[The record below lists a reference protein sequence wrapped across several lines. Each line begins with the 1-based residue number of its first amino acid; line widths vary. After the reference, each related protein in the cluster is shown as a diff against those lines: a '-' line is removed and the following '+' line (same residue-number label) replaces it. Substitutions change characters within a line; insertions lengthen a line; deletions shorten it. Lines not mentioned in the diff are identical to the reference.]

1 MRKRHVIFILLC
13 LSAFTVSA
21 QTLEEAKE
29 LFKSGQYEQ
38 AKPAFQKYVK
48 SNPGNPNYN
57 FWYGACCYETG
68 EKDVAEKY
76 LIVGANKKIQESF
89 RYLGQLYSE
98 QYRYEEALENYNTY
112 ISMLTKSKSPTEKYE
127 NTLRQT
133 SLGSQMIKG
142 VEKVV
147 IVDSVV
153 VDKNKFLDA
162 YKINEESGNL
172 YTYNNFFD
180 TEENNE
186 GTVYQTELENKLYYG
201 NKDKNNHLNIYT
213 RTKLLDQWSEAALL
227 PKSINTGADANYPFV
242 LSDGITLYYASKGE
256 ESMGGYDIFVT
267 RYNSE
272 TNTYLK
278 SDNVGMPFNSPFND
292 YMYVIDEFNNLG
304 WFASDRYQP
313 NNKVCIYIFIPNES
327 KQIYDYDAT
336 ESNKLISL
344 ARISSLKESWNGKM
358 ADVKAAKERLTEVRN
373 HKPKAKEK
381 EVFEFV
387 INDQITYTKPEDFT
401 SPKAVELVNDWQQ
414 TLSDYNTQ
422 IRKLEKQ
429 RELFGSSDK
438 EKQKSLAPGI
448 LDLEKRV
455 EQIGE
460 EVKTLEI
467 KIRNE
472 ENNFLRK

>member
-13 LSAFTVSA
+13 LSAFTLSA

-38 AKPAFQKYVK
+38 AKPVFQKYVK

-98 QYRYEEALENYNTY
+98 QYRYEEAQENYNTY

-256 ESMGGYDIFVT
+256 GSMGGYDIFVT

-358 ADVKAAKERLTEVRN
+358 ADVKAAKERLTEARN

-401 SPKAVELVNDWQQ
+401 SPKAAELVNDWQQ

>member
-13 LSAFTVSA
+13 LSAFTLSA

-29 LFKSGQYEQ
+29 LFKSGQYQQ
-38 AKPAFQKYVK
+38 AKPVFQKYVK
-48 SNPGNPNYN
+48 STPGNPNYN

-68 EKDVAEKY
+68 EKNVAEKY

-256 ESMGGYDIFVT
+256 GSMGGYDIFVT

-358 ADVKAAKERLTEVRN
+358 ADVKAAKERLTEARN

-401 SPKAVELVNDWQQ
+401 SPKAAELVNDWQQ

>member
-13 LSAFTVSA
+13 LSAFTLSA

-38 AKPAFQKYVK
+38 AKTVFQKYVK

-68 EKDVAEKY
+68 EKNVAEKY

-147 IVDSVV
+147 IVDIVV

-256 ESMGGYDIFVT
+256 GSMGGYDIFVT

-358 ADVKAAKERLTEVRN
+358 ADVKAAKERLTEARN

-401 SPKAVELVNDWQQ
+401 SPKAAELVNDWQQ